1 MPKLTVLNNEIAREV
16 PFAPGPCLRELLE
29 AAGIWVRSGCRANGA
44 CGLCLIEIEGENVPA
59 PTGNERLHLS
69 LEQLARNT
77 RLACQ
82 VVPDADL
89 RIRIVNPSEKSAWRD
104 LDAALVACTPPHLPP
119 FPAAQF
125 ARSTYGLAVDLGTT
139 HISVSLWD
147 LKHGERLAG
156 RVGRNPQSYFGSD
169 VLTRLIAAR
178 ESGENAARIA
188 RIAVEAIREA
198 FLDICSRKGLNP
210 AAVRRIAVVGN
221 TSMLALLTATDPAV
235 LLWPG
240 SWARPIE
247 CRQADARSWVPLLGI
262 DPQATIEIVAPC
274 GGFVGSD
281 LLASVLATRLTSQP
295 GSLLVDFGTNSEM
308 ALWDGDRLWV
318 TSAAGGPAFD
328 GYHVRCGMPAEPGA
342 IYGVDRPDCDGK
354 LRYAV
359 IGGGKARGVCGSG
372 LVDLIA
378 CLRDGRFDRHRPLCS
393 QGRGELRHPRGGF
406 HATPVGCGRGHVS
419 ASERSNRRR
428 HQDAVGGGEDQ
439 GGRAAGSLRR
449 RGLWPAFE
457 LPSCPGRRP
466 AAQRCADQVVVCGNT
481 ALAGCE
487 RILLRPRAL
496 RTWRRCAAARP

>member
-1 MPKLTVLNNEIAREV
+1 MPT
-16 PFAPGPCLRELLE
+16 FAFE
-29 AAGIWVRSGCRANGA
+29 
-44 CGLCLIEIEGENVPA
+44 
-59 PTGNERLHLS
+59 
-69 LEQLARNT
+69 
-77 RLACQ
+77 
-82 VVPDADL
+82 
-89 RIRIVNPSEKSAWRD
+89 IVNPSEKSAWRD

-156 RVGRNPQSYFGSD
+156 RVGRNPQSYFGSN

-342 IYGVDRPDCDGK
+342 IYGVDRPDCNGK

-359 IGGGKARGVCGSG
+359 IGGGKAGG
-372 LVDLIA
+372 LRLGA
-378 CLRDGRFDRHRPLCS
+378 GRFDRLFAQTGDLTAHRPLCS

-466 AAQRCADQVVVCGNT
+466 AAQRCARSSG
-481 ALAGCE
+481 
-487 RILLRPRAL
+487 RLRKHGLGGMRTHSSSSSGM
-496 RTWRRCAAARP
+496 RTWRRCAPRNRDQPVRVGRFRTVVLGKPVPGAHQGGRGMSAERTAQQDWFEAFIKAAQYIVRLKSQQDVWDHLAKLIVTYFPAPVGCIRPA